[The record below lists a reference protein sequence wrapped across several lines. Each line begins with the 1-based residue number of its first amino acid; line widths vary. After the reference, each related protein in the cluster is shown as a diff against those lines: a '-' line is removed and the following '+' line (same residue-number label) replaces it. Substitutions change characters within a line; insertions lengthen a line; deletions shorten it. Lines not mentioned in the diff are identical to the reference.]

1 MKVNKDFFKRH
12 GEIITNICTLLVWSL
27 VCVCG
32 IVGMLVYA
40 SGKTIVIADSTSEG
54 ALGEQQ
60 QELSVEQGR
69 QLKLKLT
76 YQDSNQFSIPLP
88 HALKA
93 EGVIIENRY
102 REQQLWI
109 YLNGV
114 EEEDFSDAVIE
125 GRTSV
130 VELGKMEAWRD
141 GVVFKLQMQG
151 IYEYRSTLNDHQLT
165 IGYYKPQ
172 ELYDTV
178 VVVDAACGGSDNGLT
193 MGEIQEKDI
202 TLRVVQALQKQFVHE
217 NIKVF
222 FTRLE
227 DKELSVEE
235 RIQLVKDVDA
245 DIFISLCLADTTD
258 TVQYGIGGYYNEQY
272 VIPGYG
278 NPQVADALTRNVTVA
293 ASNRARGLFP
303 VPREH
308 ILSLL
313 SVPAAQVSLGCI
325 GNEKERELLQK
336 DPYLNKL
343 VAGLQ
348 AAIVEIHEQLKA
360 GQE

>member
-1 MKVNKDFFKRH
+1 MKVNKEFIKGH
-12 GEIITNICTLLVWSL
+12 GAVIVNICTLLIWCF
-27 VCVCG
+27 VCVAA

-40 SGKTIVIADSTSEG
+40 SGKTIVIADSVSEG
-54 ALGEQQ
+54 TLGEQEL
-60 QELSVEQGR
+60 ELSKEHGS
-69 QLKLKLT
+69 QLEFKFT
-76 YQDSNQFSIPLP
+76 YQEKNQFLIPLP

-93 EGVIIENRY
+93 EGVIVENRY
-102 REQQLWI
+102 REKQLWI

-114 EEEDFSDAVIE
+114 EEEDFADVVIE

-130 VELGKMEAWRD
+130 VELGKMEAWGD

-151 IYEYRSTLNDHQLT
+151 IYEYRSTLNDRQLA
-165 IGYYKPQ
+165 IEYYQPH
-172 ELYDTV
+172 EIYDTV
-178 VVVDAACGGSDNGLT
+178 VVVDAAGGGTAGGVATDDL
-193 MGEIQEKDI
+193 QEKNV
-202 TLRVVQALQKQFVHE
+202 TLQLAQRLQKQFVHV

-227 DKELSVEE
+227 DKALSREE
-235 RIQLVKDVDA
+235 RAQLAKDVNA
-245 DIFISLCLADTTD
+245 DVFLSLCLMDTTD

-293 ASNRARGLFP
+293 ASNRALGLFP
-303 VPREH
+303 VSEEH

-313 SVPAAQVSLGCI
+313 TVPAAQVSVGCI
-325 GNEKERELLQK
+325 GNEQERELLQK
-336 DPYLNKL
+336 EAYLDKL
-343 VAGLQ
+343 TKGLQ
-348 AAIVEIHEQLKA
+348 EAILEIHEKLKE